1 MIKYNEDHEEYH
13 DILEKWPLHTS
24 PVFAQLTTELEA
36 CVEVWEVEGDYS
48 AAHAE
53 LKRLETEMAMN
64 AFNDEVV
71 AEFALKAKV
80 KVARRKVEALLLIGT
95 NRRKEAKLQAG
106 ITDALF
112 AGKEARG
119 DDAASSSG
127 SDASTAD
134 SARSKRASVPTA
146 RARFKEAMTPAW
158 EAEKAMAKDL
168 GVEFPSLEAY
178 VTPLWKGLSKE
189 AKQPYVD
196 AYRKEKAEL
205 RNKAI
210 EEAALEKELQEAIWA
225 SKNQHAAWLK
235 SLKLSKGQNDEK
247 EPYEIEAEKRMLE
260 DAAKR
265 AAEAEKKKQAA
276 EIREL
281 AEQLT
286 SAISIWPA
294 DEEAIDTVLAKLE
307 GVVMTL
313 DLLRETGVGKT
324 VNAIRFKLTA
334 PDPLLVDRAKA
345 LVDEWKKLQIK
356 KQFANPVAPYKAPTS
371 VLGKSKK
378 GH

>member
-1 MIKYNEDHEEYH
+1 PGIVDGEHKFIVLPEDKDYDVEIRASSVVQNFGKRKDGGVEKYDEWMALSRSRTKVDGMLHSMLRPFPDHEEYYH
-13 DILEKWPLHTS
+13 VLEKEPLHKEN

-36 CVEVWEVEGDYS
+36 CAEVWEAEGDYS
-48 AAHAE
+48 RAHGELRSLERKLKMATDAHDDAAQGS
-53 LKRLETEMAMN
+53 LK
-64 AFNDEVV
+64 V
-71 AEFALKAKV
+71 KI
-80 KVARRKVEALLLIGT
+80 KVARRKVEASLLMST
-95 NRRKEAKLQAG
+95 NRREEAALQAG
-106 ITDALF
+106 ITDAMF
-112 AGKEARG
+112 SGKARG

-127 SDASTAD
+127 SDASSAD

-210 EEAALEKELQEAIWA
+210 KEAMEEEELQEAIKA
-225 SKNQHAAWLK
+225 SRDQHAAYLK
-235 SLKLSKGQNDEK
+235 SLKLASGKEFEK
-247 EPYEIEAEKRMLE
+247 EPYEIEAEKMMAE
-260 DAAKR
+260 ADAAR
-265 AAEAEKKKQAA
+265 AAQAA
-276 EIREL
+276 
-281 AEQLT
+281 
-286 SAISIWPA
+286 
-294 DEEAIDTVLAKLE
+294 AKKAAFVFH
-307 GVVMTL
+307 G
-313 DLLRETGVGKT
+313 GAKPNKA
-324 VNAIRFKLTA
+324 NAVRS
-334 PDPLLVDRAKA
+334 
-345 LVDEWKKLQIK
+345 
-356 KQFANPVAPYKAPTS
+356 YKAPTS